1 MKLTNFGESII
12 KRKQIVM
19 ELLSKK
25 RTNFIVL
32 HLNTTYTHIY
42 IYIKLKIILKNND
55 NFQL

>member
-32 HLNTTYTHIY
+32 HLNTTYTYIY
-42 IYIKLKIILKNND
+42 IYKIKD
-55 NFQL
+55 NPQK